1 MVSYIEELTDKQV
14 EIRKEKEKLKPLAER
29 RDFDN
34 AWVAVD
40 YNYSPAQRKA
50 APTLAFINLLNKVE
64 MMKTKIKACQLNL
77 VEDRKNMMVIETL
90 VDNMTDYLK
99 NRLRLKE

>member
-1 MVSYIEELTDKQV
+1 MRKSIEDLTDNQEK
-14 EIRKEKEKLKPLAER
+14 IRAEEKELKPLAAR
-29 RDFDN
+29 REFDN

-50 APTLAFINLLNKVE
+50 SPVLAFINLLNKVE
-64 MMKTKIKACQLNL
+64 LMKTKIKQCQLKS
-77 VEDRKNMMVIETL
+77 VEDRKNMMAIETT

-99 NRLRLKE
+99 HRLRVK

>member
-14 EIRKEKEKLKPLAER
+14 EIRKEKEKLKPLAKR

-34 AWVAVD
+34 AWVAID
-40 YNYSPAQRKA
+40 YNYSPAQRKVS
-50 APTLAFINLLNKVE
+50 PTLAFINLLNKVE
-64 MMKTKIKACQLNL
+64 LMKTKIKQCQLKA
-77 VEDRKNMMVIETL
+77 VEDRKNMMAIETT

-99 NRLRLKE
+99 NRLRVK